1 MLPLPERVHAQ
12 DACVCVCSVIARQ
25 AAALSAE
32 LDACRAGIEGAGID
46 SMRLAGM
53 SDFELDELAAS
64 VGGSRL
70 KGELLVQLQQEKE
83 VCEAQVATMRHFDE

>member
-1 MLPLPERVHAQ
+1 MHAQ
-12 DACVCVCSVIARQ
+12 DACVFVCSVILHQ
-25 AAALSAE
+25 AAALSPE
-32 LDACRAGIEGAGID
+32 LEACRAGIEGVGID

-53 SDFELDELAAS
+53 SDFELDELTAS

-70 KGELLVQLQQEKE
+70 KGELLVQLKRAKE